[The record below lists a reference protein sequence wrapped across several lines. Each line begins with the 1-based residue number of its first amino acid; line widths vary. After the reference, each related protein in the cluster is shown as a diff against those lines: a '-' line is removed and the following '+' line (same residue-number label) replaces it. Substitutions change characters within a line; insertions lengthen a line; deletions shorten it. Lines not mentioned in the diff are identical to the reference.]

1 MTKCLE
7 TSHFSESKKEK
18 KKRKE
23 KNQLEY
29 LASDWFP
36 VQKFPRSKLNYSV
49 DLGRLEHV
57 NSLEYFANWT
67 NPFQVDPSAARG
79 SGKIY
84 FIPW

>member
-1 MTKCLE
+1 MFRNEPFQRIKKGKKK
-7 TSHFSESKKEK
+7 KKEK
-18 KKRKE
+18 

-29 LASDWFP
+29 LVSDWFP
-36 VQKFPRSKLNYSV
+36 VQKFPKSKLNYSV

-67 NPFQVDPSAARG
+67 NLFQVDPSAARG
-79 SGKIY
+79 NGKIY